1 MPVLLLGR
9 ALLGTAGMTDAP
21 NDPPDR
27 DHKKEE
33 ADMAHD
39 DRTEGNDNAPDAPK
53 ENLVHFNPWRDF
65 NDAAPQIDVFGD
77 EPDPEQIAQFMEVV
91 FGYCEGLIPVR
102 SFIDKGQGFDGRPHN
117 IWIEANNTVT
127 DKMTTFANWAAREG
141 AAVYVIPGT
150 VGAPG
155 QAKAGDI
162 LQMQAVVV
170 DIDTGDIAAKRA
182 HLERH
187 LGPPTMVVESGGVTP
202 EGQRKAHVWWKL
214 TEPAEG
220 SDISR
225 VTRIRG
231 DIAAKVG
238 GDMHFR
244 SAHQPIRVAGS
255 VYYKNNLKTQVRIVT
270 LNAGL
275 ERDLGEFTEAIIDM
289 PPAPGVSLQPDFT
302 TPDKPAVDDVL
313 VTPVRESAQDEWSR
327 FEGASAAIGYFIRMV
342 HEGRMS
348 KDGGWEG
355 ICGYNAAMLRP
366 QWPVERLKRESERL
380 WARHVE
386 KYGPPLIR
394 LDSAA
399 PAPNE
404 MPAFTL
410 GALLD
415 DDSPMPADI
424 IAPRVLTPGGLL
436 VLGGAPKVGKSDLL
450 ISWLVH
456 MAAGQPFLDFTPPRA
471 LRVFYL
477 QAEIQYH
484 YLRERMKQITLPPD
498 VLAGAR
504 DNLVATP
511 KLNLLLDADGSV
523 RVAAAIR
530 RAFPTEPVD
539 IICIDPIRNLF
550 DGGPEGGGENDN
562 SAMMFFLKDRV
573 EVLRDH
579 INPNCGVILAHHT
592 KKLSKQ
598 QVKDDPFLAL
608 SGASALRGFYTS
620 GLILHRPDEESP
632 QRKLE
637 IELRNGPALADKLI
651 DKVKGEWV
659 EINPMNQRLVRQEVG
674 AKHDAERDRKG
685 DVICSLLQEE
695 ALQGRMYTM
704 TLFAETFENTAG
716 LGGQSIIRERLNVLT
731 TKGYVKFVRGAAA
744 TALDLAAERSK
755 YGYLCVE
762 AMRLATSREHVAA
775 DTGEI
780 TSELIDVL
788 PSHYKCPQSGAV
800 LPVENPSVWVYR
812 DTEKAR

>member
-9 ALLGTAGMTDAP
+9 ALLGAARMTDAP
-21 NDPPDR
+21 MDPPESDDPGKDAAMAR
-27 DHKKEE
+27 D
-33 ADMAHD
+33 HD
-39 DRTEGNDNAPDAPK
+39 DRPETPEPPK
-53 ENLVHFNPWRDF
+53 ENLIHFNPWRDF
-65 NDAAPQIDVFGD
+65 NDAAPMEDVFGD

-91 FGYCEGLIPVR
+91 FGYCDGLIPVR
-102 SFIDKGQGFDGRPHN
+102 SFIDKGQGIDGRPHN
-117 IWIEANNTVT
+117 IWIEASGAVT
-127 DKMTTFANWAAREG
+127 EKMATFANWASREG

-150 VGAPG
+150 VAAAG
-155 QAKAGDI
+155 QAKAAEV

-170 DIDTGDIAAKRA
+170 DIDNGDIAAKRA

-187 LGPPTMVVESGGVTP
+187 LGPPNMVVESGGITA

-220 SDISR
+220 SDIAR
-225 VTRIRG
+225 VTRLRG

-255 VYYKNNLKTQVRIVT
+255 VYYKNNLKTQVQIVE
-270 LNAGL
+270 LNADH
-275 ERDLGEFTEAIIDM
+275 ERDLGEFIEAVTDM
-289 PPAPGVSLQPDFT
+289 PPAPGVNLAPDFT
-302 TPDKPAVDDVL
+302 TTDKPRADDVL
-313 VTPVRESAQDEWSR
+313 VTPVREGGQDDWSR

-342 HEGRMS
+342 HDGRLS
-348 KDGGWEG
+348 KDEGWEA

-380 WARHVE
+380 WAIHVE
-386 KYGPPLIR
+386 KHGPPLIR

-399 PAPNE
+399 PVPDE
-404 MPAFTL
+404 MPTFTL

-415 DDSPMPADI
+415 DTTPMPADI

-456 MAAGQPFLDFTPPRA
+456 MAAGQPFLGFTPPRP
-471 LRVFYL
+471 LRIFYL

-484 YLRERMKQITLPPD
+484 YLRERMQQISLPPR
-498 VLAGAR
+498 LLTAAR

-511 KLNLLLDADGSV
+511 KLKMLLDTEGSV
-523 RVAAAIR
+523 RVAEAIR
-530 RAFPTEPVD
+530 RAFTAEPVD

-550 DGGPEGGGENDN
+550 DGGPDGGGENDN
-562 SAMMFFLKDRV
+562 AAMMFFLKDRV

-579 INPNCGVILAHHT
+579 INPDCGVILVHHT

-620 GLILHRPDEESP
+620 GLILHRPDEDSP

-637 IELRNGPALADKLI
+637 IELRNGPALEPKLI

-659 EINPMNQRLVRQEVG
+659 EINPMNERLVRAELG
-674 AKHDAERDRKG
+674 ARHDAERERKG
-685 DVICSLLQEE
+685 EVITDILERE
-695 ALQGRMYTM
+695 ARAGRMYTM
-704 TLFAETFENTAG
+704 TLFAQSFENQGG
-716 LGGQSIIRERLNVLT
+716 LSGQTSIRDRLNVLT
-731 TKGYVKFVRGAAA
+731 TKGVIKFVKGDAA
-744 TALDLAAERSK
+744 LGLGLPVDRSK
-755 YGYLCVE
+755 FGYLCTE
-762 AMRLATSREHVAA
+762 FMELGTSQELV
-775 DTGEI
+775 DPSTGEVFP
-780 TSELIDVL
+780 TVTPVR
-788 PSHYKCPQSGAV
+788 PSHYKCAQTGAV
-800 LPVENPSVWVYR
+800 LPVENPVIWVYP
-812 DTEKAR
+812 EGVNP